1 MLAIRFPTDLPMKV
15 SLNWLATHLD
25 LTGCD
30 PAGLADLLTFAG
42 VEVEAMESRGVAS
55 ERIVVGKVLSFTAHP
70 NADKLRLCRVD
81 DGSGEARQIVCGAKN
96 FSEGDC
102 VPLALPGA
110 VLPGDFTIRESELRG
125 VLSQGMMCSSREL
138 GMGDNHE
145 GLMILPPD
153 APVGKP
159 LRDYLGSDTLIEV
172 EVTPNRPDLLSH
184 RGMARELSALTGR
197 ALRPAEAG
205 AVGDVREARADEVSV
220 TAVDGCP
227 FYSAWRVSGVKVGPS
242 PEWLRQRLESVGLRP
257 INNVVDVTNFV
268 LMETGQPLHA
278 FDAAKLRGGI
288 VVRRA
293 REGEEFAALDG
304 RTCILDAGDLVI
316 ADGSGPVALA
326 GVMGGLESGVTE
338 ATTDILLESAYFH
351 TGTVRRTSR
360 RLAMHSDSSYR
371 FERGVDP
378 EQVLASARLAVR
390 LILETAGGN
399 ASGEVLA
406 SGAVP
411 QLTGTVAL
419 DPERC
424 RKLLGTDISDGEIEG
439 ILSRL
444 GLGRTADGWKVPSY
458 RQDLTRPVDLI
469 EEVARVHGIENLPSG
484 GAALFAEQSAADE
497 QYDFR
502 MELRRGLAA
511 RGVWEAQTIKLIS
524 DAQLADHLG
533 TNPQPLVPL
542 PLRNPLSDDLTVM
555 RPGVLPGLLAVA
567 ERNIR
572 MGRSS
577 LRFFEG
583 GTVFAAAGDG
593 RAVERDVLGVLLS
606 GPAVPAAWTE
616 GDPAAADLFDL
627 RGLLESLFPGASV
640 KWKPGRLPAVLL
652 AGGSIQIN
660 GKSVGQGGRLHPSRE
675 RAMGSRHP
683 VFVAELD
690 TGALQKAVVREAKF
704 DELPRFPSVSRD
716 VAMETEGDFPNS
728 RFEDFFAGLKEP
740 LFAGAVIFDV
750 FSDPEGV
757 KLARGRKSVA
767 YTLTYRDRSRTL
779 EGSEV
784 DAVHQ
789 RVLAALTKALPV
801 TIR

>member
-1 MLAIRFPTDLPMKV
+1 MKV

-25 LTGCD
+25 LSGCD

-42 VEVEAMESRGVAS
+42 VEVEDMVTRGVAS
-55 ERIVVGKVLSFTAHP
+55 DRIVVGRVLSFTAHP

-81 DGSGEARQIVCGAKN
+81 DGSGEPRQIVCGAKN

-145 GLMILPPD
+145 GLMILPAD
-153 APVGKP
+153 APVGRT

-197 ALRPAEAG
+197 ALRATDAG
-205 AVGDVREARADEVSV
+205 VSGALREARSEEIAV
-220 TAVDGCP
+220 TAADGCP
-227 FYSAWRVSGVKVGPS
+227 FYSAWRISGVKVGPS
-242 PEWLRQRLESVGLRP
+242 PEWLRHRLESVGLRP

-278 FDAAKLRGGI
+278 FDAGKLRGGI

-293 REGEEFAALDG
+293 DEGEVFAALDG
-304 RTCILDAGDLVI
+304 RNCVLDAGDLVI
-316 ADGSGPVALA
+316 ADGTGPVALA

-338 ATTDILLESAYFH
+338 VTTEILLEAAYFQ

-360 RLAMHSDSSYR
+360 RLGMHSDSSYR

-378 EQVLASARLAVR
+378 EQVVASARLAVR
-390 LILETAGGN
+390 LIVEMAGGM
-399 ASGEVLA
+399 ASSEGLTVG
-406 SGAVP
+406 SVP
-411 QLTGTVAL
+411 QLTGTVEL
-419 DPERC
+419 DAERC
-424 RKLLGTDISDGEIEG
+424 RKLLGAPVSDEEIDG
-439 ILSRL
+439 ILRRL
-444 GLGRTADGWKVPSY
+444 GLERSAAGWKVPSY

-469 EEVARVHGIENLPSG
+469 EEVARVHGIENLPAG

-511 RGVWEAQTIKLIS
+511 RGLWEAQTIKLIS
-524 DAQLADHLG
+524 DAQLVDHLG

-555 RPGVLPGLLAVA
+555 RPGVLPGLLAVG

-572 MGRSS
+572 MGRNS
-577 LRFFEG
+577 LRFFEC
-583 GTVFAAAGDG
+583 GTVFSASGDG
-593 RAVERDVLGVLLS
+593 RAVERDVLGLLIS

-616 GDPAAADLFDL
+616 GDPAAVDLFDL
-627 RGLLESLFPGASV
+627 RGLLEAIFPGVPV

-652 AGGSIQIN
+652 AGGSIQMN

-675 RAMGSRHP
+675 RAMGSRYP

-690 TGALQKAVVREAKF
+690 TAALQKAVQREVKF
-704 DELPRFPSVSRD
+704 EELPRFPSVSRD
-716 VAMETEGDFPNS
+716 VAMETADDFPNS

-757 KLARGRKSVA
+757 RLAHGRKSVA
-767 YTLTYRDRSRTL
+767 YTLTYRERGRTL